1 MCLGLPVKIVKKK
14 GTAAEVE
21 IEGIRRQVNLL
32 FTPEAK
38 VGDYVLL
45 HAGFAIQV
53 LDDAEAR
60 ESLELLKQL
69 IESSETN

>member
-1 MCLGLPVKIVKKK
+1 MCLGLPVKIVKKE

-21 IEGIRRQVNLL
+21 IEGVRRQANLL

-45 HAGFAIQV
+45 HAGFAIQI
-53 LDDAEAR
+53 LDETEAR
-60 ESLELLKQL
+60 ESLELIKQL
-69 IESSETN
+69 IESDEQD